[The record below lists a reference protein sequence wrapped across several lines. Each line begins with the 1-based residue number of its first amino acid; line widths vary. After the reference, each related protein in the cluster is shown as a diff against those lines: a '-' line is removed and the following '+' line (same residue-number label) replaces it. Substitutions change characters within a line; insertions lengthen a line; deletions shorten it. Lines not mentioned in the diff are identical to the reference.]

1 MQMLFDAAHPPTLR
15 EKEDHGPVTLPE
27 EIARDKA
34 ALRSLLRS
42 RRRER
47 TEDERAEVARALA
60 VRLGSVP
67 GMAELVA
74 GSGALAA
81 YASMPGEPGTQDV
94 RALCA
99 ASGVRV
105 ALPVIGEEGAL
116 DWAWDHGDLAPGPR
130 SRGIPEPTGDV
141 VGHGADGLVR
151 LGVAIVLVPALAVD
165 RAGRRLGQGGGSY
178 DRLLD
183 ELDHAAGDPHPHV
196 HPRLDALGAPTA
208 GHRPLLVAVV
218 HDDELLEELPAAEH
232 DRPVDAV
239 LTPSAYHSLVR

>member
-1 MQMLFDAAHPPTLR
+1 V
-15 EKEDHGPVTLPE
+15 DHGAVTVPE
-27 EIARDKA
+27 RIARSKA
-34 ALRSLLRS
+34 EVRAELRA
-42 RRRER
+42 RRRGRDEA
-47 TEDERAEVARALA
+47 ERAEVAHALA

-81 YASMPGEPGTQDV
+81 YASMPGEPGTEAV
-94 RALCA
+94 RSLCA

-105 ALPVIGEEGAL
+105 VLPVIGEEGAL
-116 DWAWDHGDLAPGPR
+116 DWAWDHGTLAPGPR
-130 SRGIPEPTGDV
+130 SRGIAEPTGDV

-151 LGVAIVLVPALAVD
+151 LGVTIVLVPALAVD
-165 RAGRRLGQGGGSY
+165 RSGRRLGQGGGYY

-183 ELDHAAGDPHPHV
+183 ELDHASGDPHPHV
-196 HPRLDALGAPTA
+196 HPRLDAIGTPAS

-218 HDDELLEELPAAEH
+218 HDDELLDELPSAEH